1 MGGVVAPSV
10 KVTLLAR
17 MITRSGS
24 EWRFR
29 LGANKWM
36 SDKGN
41 DEFEYDL
48 TYVIQNATDLIL
60 LAYPMRLLNYRP

>member
-10 KVTLLAR
+10 KITLLAR
-17 MITRSGS
+17 MITRYE
-24 EWRFR
+24 EWRFK

-60 LAYPMRLLNYRP
+60 LAYPMRLLNSRP